1 VTEIIWIIVIIS
13 ISLGIW
19 LATIERSMLILTPYI
34 LRHELEI
41 RGTPQRAMW
50 FAVSYEN
57 ILQSVVFSKILCS
70 LVTIYG
76 FVMLVTSKTITVG
89 SMVGGFLIAGLVLWL
104 FTSIVAGAVAQ
115 SVPVE
120 TVSRS
125 WYILRGVGV
134 VGSIS
139 SGLIKVVGEIV
150 RRLTGVNHRNHDG
163 ANGVEE
169 QLLRSIEH
177 SQREGGIPL
186 ESAEML
192 ENVVDFGTTN
202 VGEIMTPRTD
212 IEGIELTNDLLEIQK
227 FVLSTGRSRIPVFEE
242 NLDQILGILYVKD
255 LIEFLGEG
263 ASGFELK
270 SILRTSIVVP
280 ETKSVQ
286 ELLTDFQKSEVHMAV
301 VIDEYGGTAGLVTF
315 EDVLEEIVGEIR
327 DEHDDAASDEP
338 ILKRINEALVEV
350 DGRYN
355 LDDLNDELDLK
366 LPKDE
371 EYDTIAGFVLAKLGH
386 VPKVGEVLESH
397 GLRCTTID
405 ATTTQIVRL
414 SIEILPIDE

>member
-1 VTEIIWIIVIIS
+1 MTEIIWIIVIIS

-286 ELLTDFQKSEVHMAV
+286 ERSE
-301 VIDEYGGTAGLVTF
+301 ERR
-315 EDVLEEIVGEIR
+315 VGKECR
-327 DEHDDAASDEP
+327 SRWSPYH
-338 ILKRINEALVEV
+338 
-350 DGRYN
+350 
-355 LDDLNDELDLK
+355 
-366 LPKDE
+366 
-371 EYDTIAGFVLAKLGH
+371 
-386 VPKVGEVLESH
+386 
-397 GLRCTTID
+397 
-405 ATTTQIVRL
+405 
-414 SIEILPIDE
+414 

>member
-1 VTEIIWIIVIIS
+1 
-13 ISLGIW
+13 
-19 LATIERSMLILTPYI
+19 MLILTPYI

-76 FVMLVTSKTITVG
+76 FVMLVTSKTITVE
-89 SMVGGFLIAGLVLWL
+89 SMVGGLLIAGLVLWL

-150 RRLTGVNHRNHDG
+150 RRLTGVNHRNHDV

-255 LIEFLGEG
+255 LIPYLNEKNFNWKTKIRP
-263 ASGFELK
+263 AFF
-270 SILRTSIVVP
+270 IP
-280 ETKSVQ
+280 ENKKIDV
-286 ELLTDFQKSEVHMAV
+286 LFKDFQEKRIHLAI
-301 VIDEYGGTAGLVTF
+301 VIDEYGGVSGLITL
-315 EDVLEEIVGEIR
+315 EDVLEEIIGDIKDEFDNEEAFVYKKLDHNTFLFEGKTSLNDFCKLSSSNKSDFKKIKGESESLGGLLLEINNKIPSKG
-327 DEHDDAASDEP
+327 DKINFDNFVFTIMSVNK
-338 ILKRINEALVEV
+338 KRI
-350 DGRYN
+350 R
-355 LDDLNDELDLK
+355 
-366 LPKDE
+366 
-371 EYDTIAGFVLAKLGH
+371 
-386 VPKVGEVLESH
+386 
-397 GLRCTTID
+397 R
-405 ATTTQIVRL
+405 VRVYKK
-414 SIEILPIDE
+414 SNSN